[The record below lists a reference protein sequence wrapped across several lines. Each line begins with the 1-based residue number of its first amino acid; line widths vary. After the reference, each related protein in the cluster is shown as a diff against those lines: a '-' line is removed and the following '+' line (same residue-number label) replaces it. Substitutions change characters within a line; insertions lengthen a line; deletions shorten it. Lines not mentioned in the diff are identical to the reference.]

1 MCNVKWLFIL
11 LKDLFILCKS
21 LENRNYVKGFP
32 IYLNDVLH
40 HSQEFILWWYD
51 LWAWGRYQ
59 HGHMCGTTIGFQQVL
74 QFFQKPVLE
83 AKYSTLLMLSKK
95 DKGQN
100 LNSPVLIILEKKKQ
114 FLIIWS
120 IAWWDAAFS
129 FPSIFSIHNEF
140 WKSLIFLI

>member
-1 MCNVKWLFIL
+1 MWKDSQFIWMMFYTI
-11 LKDLFILCKS
+11 LKNLYYGDM
-21 LENRNYVKGFP
+21 
-32 IYLNDVLH
+32 IY
-40 HSQEFILWWYD
+40 
-51 LWAWGRYQ
+51 GREVDINTVTL
-59 HGHMCGTTIGFQQVL
+59 CGTTIGFQQVL